1 MSTIG
6 IIGSGNMAEA
16 IIKGILASGLYKP
29 KDIMA
34 SDVRPER
41 LEAMAGEYKI
51 KTTLNNEDLIKFAK
65 VILVCVKPQNVKT
78 LLDEI
83 AGKLEDKTL
92 VISIAAGITTSYLS
106 RRLPNCQIIRAM
118 PNTPAMVGQG
128 ATALYSANAAIES
141 MSLAVEL
148 FGVVGKAVVVDREE
162 LIDAVT
168 AVSGSGPA
176 YFFLLMEEMIK
187 TGQQLGLSKDTAE
200 QLVLQTAYGASV
212 LAKQAYDRGESPAD
226 LRRKVTSPHGTTE
239 AAIAVF
245 QKHNLSETIAAALER
260 AMQRSIELSKEIGG
274 SAI

>member
-1 MSTIG
+1 MDTIG

-16 IIKGILASGLYKP
+16 IIKGVLASGLYKGA
-29 KDIMA
+29 DIMA

-51 KTTLNNEDLIKFAK
+51 KTTLNNEDIVKHFR
-65 VILVCVKPQNVKT
+65 VILICVKPQNVST
-78 LLDEI
+78 LLDEL
-83 AGKLEDKTL
+83 AGKLGDKTL
-92 VISIAAGITTSYLS
+92 VISIAAGITASYLS
-106 RRLPNCQIIRAM
+106 KRLSNCQIIRAM

-128 ATALYSANAAIES
+128 ATALYSANAATES
-141 MSLAVEL
+141 IALAVKL
-148 FGVVGKAVVVDREE
+148 FGAVGKAVVVDREE

-187 TGQQLGLSKDTAE
+187 AGQQLGLSKDIAE

-226 LRRKVTSPHGTTE
+226 LRRKVTSPRGTTE

-245 QKHNLSETIAAALER
+245 QKHNFGETIAAALGC
-260 AMQRSIELSKEIGG
+260 AMQRSIELSKEIENR
-274 SAI
+274 

>member
-1 MSTIG
+1 MDTIG
-6 IIGSGNMAEA
+6 FIGSGNMAEA
-16 IIKGILASGLYKP
+16 IIKGVLSSGLYKP

-51 KTTLNNEDLIKFAK
+51 KTTLNNEDIVKHSR
-65 VILVCVKPQNVKT
+65 VILICVKPQTVST
-78 LLDEI
+78 LLDEM
-83 AGKLEDKTL
+83 AGKLGDKTL
-92 VISIAAGITTSYLS
+92 VISIAAGVTTSYLS
-106 RRLPNCQIIRAM
+106 NRMPNCQIIRAM

-128 ATALYSANAAIES
+128 ATALYSSNAATAS
-141 MSLAVEL
+141 VDLAVKL
-148 FGVVGKAVVVDREE
+148 FGAVGKAVVVNKEE

-187 TGQQLGLSKDTAE
+187 TGQQLGLSKDIAE

-212 LAKQAYDRGESPAD
+212 LATQAYDRGESPAD
-226 LRRKVTSPHGTTE
+226 LRRKVTSPRGTTE